1 MNSILLRN
9 GLAAGILLA
18 FASCTEE
25 FPVYEEPADVLSARL
40 TMISPDTLVAHYD
53 ALLDQW
59 FLNTVS
65 VFKIHLTNRHDDILQ
80 GKALIGARIVVQS
93 FGAIPRT
100 CVVELTRGDLES
112 PTLFQGNLALA
123 PGAAAEFSRLWVP
136 EATDGEML
144 FTDLP
149 STVVNGMTVYGP
161 ITCIA
166 WAEAQIFEK
175 VQPIRTPD
183 MQFTIFFATN

>member
-1 MNSILLRN
+1 MKHVPK
-9 GLAAGILLA
+9 GIGLLA
-18 FASCTEE
+18 VLLISSSCTEE

-40 TMISPDTLVAHYD
+40 TMVSPDTLVAHYD

-65 VFKIHLTNRHDDILQ
+65 VFRIHLTNRHDDILQ
-80 GKALIGARIVVQS
+80 GKALIGVQS

-136 EATDGEML
+136 QATDGEMI

-149 STVVNGMTVYGP
+149 STIVNGMTVYGP

-175 VQPIRTPD
+175 VQSMRTPD
-183 MQFTIFFATN
+183 MQFTIFFATD